1 MCKLNKQ
8 NPPQTSKQKKTPNKI
23 MENLLLTIFGIFL
36 CEGTRIAN
44 TTCSW

>member
-8 NPPQTSKQKKTPNKI
+8 NPPQTNKKINEI
-23 MENLLLTIFGIFL
+23 VENLLVTISGVFI